1 MATRAMIEW
10 GHPELSVRRPCGLLG
25 LNRASLYDVPAQ
37 ESAENLALMRVI
49 DEHYTRTPF
58 YGSRRMTADLQ
69 RQGYA
74 VNRQRV
80 QRLMHTMGLEA
91 LYPRPRLSGRP
102 PDHQVYPY
110 WLHDVVMHRPFQVWS
125 ADITY
130 VPMRHGVMYLVAI
143 VDWYSRYVLSWQ
155 LANTMDV
162 ACCLTALEQALAQGR
177 PEVFNTDQGAQ
188 LTSLAFTLRVAAAH
202 VAISMDGRG
211 RVFDNIFVERLWR
224 TVKYEDIYL
233 KDYGSVPEM
242 EVGVAAYF
250 WFYHHQ
256 RLHQALEYR
265 TPAEVHF
272 NHERVVTPAQQDEQG
287 EEAYL
292 C

>member
-1 MATRAMIEW
+1 MAKRAMIECR
-10 GHPELSVRRPCGLLG
+10 HPELSVRRQCVLLG
-25 LNRASLYDVPAQ
+25 LNRASLYYVPAQ
-37 ESAENLALMRVI
+37 EGAENLALMRVI

-58 YGSRRMTADLQ
+58 YGSRRITADLQ

-74 VNRQRV
+74 VNRKRV

-91 LYPRPRLSGRP
+91 ISPRPRLSVRHGE
-102 PDHQVYPY
+102 HQVYPY
-110 WLHDVVMHRPFQVWS
+110 LLHAVVIERPFQVWS

-143 VDWYSRYVLSWQ
+143 LDWYSRYVLSWQ
-155 LANTMDV
+155 LSNTMDV
-162 ACCLTALEQALAQGR
+162 AFCLTALEQALAQGR

-188 LTSLAFTLRVAAAH
+188 FTSLAFTTRLVAAH

-233 KDYGSVPEM
+233 KDYGSVLEM
-242 EVGVAAYF
+242 EAGLAAYF
-250 WFYHHQ
+250 WFYNHQ
-256 RLHQALEYR
+256 RLHQALDYR

-272 NHERVVTPAQQDEQG
+272 YHEQR

>member
-1 MATRAMIEW
+1 MIECR
-10 GHPELSVRRPCGLLG
+10 HPELSVRRQCVLLG
-25 LNRASLYDVPAQ
+25 LNRASLYYVPAQ
-37 ESAENLALMRVI
+37 EGAENLALMRVI

-58 YGSRRMTADLQ
+58 YGSRRITADLQ

-74 VNRQRV
+74 VNRKRV

-91 LYPRPRLSGRP
+91 IYPRPRLSVRHGE
-102 PDHQVYPY
+102 HQVYPY
-110 WLHDVVMHRPFQVWS
+110 LLHAVVIERPFQVWS

-143 VDWYSRYVLSWQ
+143 LDWYSRYVLSWQ
-155 LANTMDV
+155 LSNTMDV
-162 ACCLTALEQALAQGR
+162 AFCLTALEQALAQCR

-188 LTSLAFTLRVAAAH
+188 FTSLAFTTRLVAAH

-233 KDYGSVPEM
+233 KDYGSVLEM
-242 EVGVAAYF
+242 EAGLAAYF
-250 WFYHHQ
+250 WFYNHQ
-256 RLHQALEYR
+256 RLHQALDYR

-272 NHERVVTPAQQDEQG
+272 YHEQR

>member
-1 MATRAMIEW
+1 MIEW
-10 GHPELSVRRPCGLLG
+10 GHPELSVRSQCGLLG
-25 LNRASLYDVPAQ
+25 LNRASLYYVPAQ

-49 DEHYTRTPF
+49 DEHDTRTPF
-58 YGSRRMTADLQ
+58 YGSRRITADLQ
-69 RQGYA
+69 RQGDA
-74 VNRQRV
+74 VNRTRV

-91 LYPRPRLSGRP
+91 IYPRPRLSLRHA
-102 PDHQVYPY
+102 DHQVYPY
-110 WLHDVVMHRPFQVWS
+110 LLHDVVIHRPFQVWS

-143 VDWYSRYVLSWQ
+143 LDWYSRYVLSWQ
-155 LANTMDV
+155 LSNTMDV
-162 ACCLTALEQALAQGR
+162 AFCLTALEQALAQGR

-188 LTSLAFTLRVAAAH
+188 LTSLAFTMRLAAAH

-233 KDYGSVPEM
+233 KDYGSVLEM
-242 EVGVAAYF
+242 EGGVAAYF
-250 WFYHHQ
+250 WFYNHQ
-256 RLHQALEYR
+256 RIHQGLEYR

-272 NHERVVTPAQQDEQG
+272 KHERVVTPAQQDEQG

>member
-1 MATRAMIEW
+1 MAKRAMIECR
-10 GHPELSVRRPCGLLG
+10 HPELSVRRQCVLLG
-25 LNRASLYDVPAQ
+25 LNRASLYYVPAQ
-37 ESAENLALMRVI
+37 EGAENLALMRVI

-58 YGSRRMTADLQ
+58 YGSRRITADLQ

-74 VNRQRV
+74 VNRKRV

-91 LYPRPRLSGRP
+91 IYPRPRLSVRHGE
-102 PDHQVYPY
+102 HQVYPY
-110 WLHDVVMHRPFQVWS
+110 LLHAVVIERPFQVWS

-143 VDWYSRYVLSWQ
+143 LDWYSRYVLSWQ
-155 LANTMDV
+155 LSNTMDV
-162 ACCLTALEQALAQGR
+162 AFCLTALEQALAQGR

-188 LTSLAFTLRVAAAH
+188 FTSLAFTTRLVAAH

-233 KDYGSVPEM
+233 KDYGSVLEM
-242 EVGVAAYF
+242 EAGLAAYF
-250 WFYHHQ
+250 WFYNHQ
-256 RLHQALEYR
+256 RLHQALDYR

-272 NHERVVTPAQQDEQG
+272 YHEQR

>member
-1 MATRAMIEW
+1 MVKRAMIECR
-10 GHPELSVRRPCGLLG
+10 HPELSVRRQCGLLG
-25 LNRASLYDVPAQ
+25 LNRASLYYVPAQ

-58 YGSRRMTADLQ
+58 YGSRRITADLQ

-74 VNRQRV
+74 VNRKRV
-80 QRLMHTMGLEA
+80 QRLMHTMGLETI
-91 LYPRPRLSGRP
+91 YPHPRLSVR
-102 PDHQVYPY
+102 HVEHRVYPY
-110 WLHDVVMHRPFQVWS
+110 LLHDVVIQRPSHVWS

-143 VDWYSRYVLSWQ
+143 LDWYSRYVLSWQ
-155 LANTMDV
+155 LSNTMDV
-162 ACCLTALEQALAQGR
+162 AFCLTALEQALAQGR
-177 PEVFNTDQGAQ
+177 PAVFNTDQGAQ
-188 LTSLAFTLRVAAAH
+188 FTALAFTTRLAAAH

-233 KDYGSVPEM
+233 KDYGSVLEM
-242 EVGVAAYF
+242 EAGLAAYF
-250 WFYHHQ
+250 WFYNHQ
-256 RLHQALEYR
+256 RLHQALDYR

-272 NHERVVTPAQQDEQG
+272 YHEQG